1 MADDARSGHS
11 VKIEALDFEGPLDLL
26 VYLVQK
32 NEVDIWDIPIA
43 LITEQFLAYLQ
54 GMTPERLES
63 AGDFL
68 LMAATLL
75 RIKSQML
82 LPRPQLDDEEEIE
95 DPRRELVLKIL
106 EYQQFREIAGQ
117 LRDHESAGRLVFA
130 RGLQEWDAG
139 PEDEARRVAPETEGR
154 VSLSDLL
161 RSFTR
166 LMEEARRDR
175 VHRLEPVSVTIEEK
189 VNFVRERL
197 RREGQT
203 SFRDLFVPGEPRSH
217 WIVTFVALLEMVRE
231 GEVRLR
237 QGETFG
243 EIHVYAAQA
252 READKPPGGGGQ

>member
-1 MADDARSGHS
+1 MADEARPGHS
-11 VKIEALDFEGPLDLL
+11 VKIESLDFEGPLDLL
-26 VYLVQK
+26 LYLVQK

-43 LITEQFLAYLQ
+43 LITEQFLTYLE
-54 GMTPERLES
+54 GMTAERLEA
-63 AGDFL
+63 AGEFL

-82 LPRPQLDDEEEIE
+82 LPRPELEDDEEVE

-117 LRDHESAGRLVFA
+117 LRDREAAGRLVFS
-130 RGLQEWDAG
+130 RGLQEGSDELEATAG
-139 PEDEARRVAPETEGR
+139 AGLPEPEAR

-175 VHRLEPVSVTIEEK
+175 VHRLEPLGVTIEDK

-197 RREGQT
+197 RRDGQT

-237 QGETFG
+237 QGERFG
-243 EIHVYAAQA
+243 EIRVYAANA
-252 READKPPGGGGQ
+252 GGTGQ

>member
-1 MADDARSGHS
+1 MADEARSGHS

-43 LITEQFLAYLQ
+43 LITEQFLTYLQ
-54 GMTPERLES
+54 GMTAERLEA
-63 AGDFL
+63 AGEFL

-82 LPRPQLDDEEEIE
+82 LPRPEVEEDEDVE

-106 EYQQFREIAGQ
+106 EYQQFREIADQ
-117 LRDHESAGRLVFA
+117 LRDREAAGRLVFS
-130 RGLQEWDAG
+130 RGLQDLADELEVDAERG
-139 PEDEARRVAPETEGR
+139 LPEPEER

-166 LMEEARRDR
+166 LMEEAQRDR
-175 VHRLEPVSVTIEEK
+175 VHRLEPLGVTIEEK

-197 RREGQT
+197 RRDGQT

-237 QGETFG
+237 QGERFG
-243 EIHVYAAQA
+243 EIHVYAA
-252 READKPPGGGGQ
+252 GGAGAGE